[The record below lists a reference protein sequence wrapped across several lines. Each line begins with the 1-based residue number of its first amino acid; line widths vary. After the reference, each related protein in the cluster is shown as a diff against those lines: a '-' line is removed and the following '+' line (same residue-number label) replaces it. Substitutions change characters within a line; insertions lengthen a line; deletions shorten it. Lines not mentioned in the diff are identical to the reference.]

1 MLRRRPEPVA
11 EPERAQ
17 GKGRPTPKRRES
29 ETHRRQ
35 RAAAPRDRKEA
46 ARQTRE
52 RARSERARNREALM
66 SGDER
71 YLPKRDR
78 GPVRRFTRDFV
89 DARLSA
95 GELFFPVAIA
105 FLLLTL
111 INIPAVKTV
120 VGFAWFLMIILI
132 VTDSIVLA
140 VRLRSQ
146 LRRRFPDESRQGTTP
161 YALLRSM
168 QFRRWRMPK
177 PRVKAGARP

>member
-1 MLRRRPEPVA
+1 VRTYED
-11 EPERAQ
+11 ERTQ

-46 ARQTRE
+46 VRQTRE
-52 RARSERARNREALM
+52 RARAERARGREALM

-89 DARLSA
+89 DSRRSA
-95 GELFFPVAIA
+95 GELFFPVAILV
-105 FLLLTL
+105 LLLSFMR
-111 INIPAVKTV
+111 NPAISQIGT
-120 VGFAWFLMIILI
+120 FAWLVMIILI
-132 VTDSIVLA
+132 VTDSTVLA
-140 VRLRSQ
+140 TRLRSQ

-177 PRVKAGARP
+177 PRVKAGTRL